1 MEKEPLHINFFQ
13 TIKNFYRKH
22 TLYLFFS
29 LSVIYFLGSSFRL
42 TNNYG
47 CNNDMSAYLHQYL
60 IVILI
65 PFLIIYF
72 YMLLERGRNKLIGKE
87 LSDGPVYSLHTVL
100 MTIFFLA
107 FLFVDC
113 IAFFADQSCGKFGDD
128 YSWLII
134 FAAFGLACIY
144 GIHLLIMLLV
154 WIIRFL
160 RK

>member
-1 MEKEPLHINFFQ
+1 MEKDSLRVNFFQ
-13 TIKNFYRKH
+13 TIKNFYRKYIFH
-22 TLYLFFS
+22 LFLS
-29 LSVIYFLGSSFRL
+29 LSGIYFLGSSFRL

-47 CNNDMSAYLHQYL
+47 CNNDMSAYVFQYL

-65 PFLIIYF
+65 PFLITYF
-72 YMLLERGRNKLIGKE
+72 CMMLESGRNKLIGKE
-87 LSDGPVYSLHTVL
+87 LSSGPVYSLHTVL

-107 FLFVDC
+107 FLFIDC
-113 IAFFADQSCGKFGDD
+113 VAFFTGQSCEKLGDD

-134 FAAFGLACIY
+134 FIAFGLACIY
-144 GIHLLIMLLV
+144 GAYLLIMLLI